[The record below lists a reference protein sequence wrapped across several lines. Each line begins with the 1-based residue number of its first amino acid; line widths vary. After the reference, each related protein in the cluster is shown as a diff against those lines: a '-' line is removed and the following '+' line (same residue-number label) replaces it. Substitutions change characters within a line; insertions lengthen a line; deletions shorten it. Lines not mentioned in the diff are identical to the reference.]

1 MEFDRDSLKRELL
14 CLRLFG
20 AVTRCLL
27 PSRLLLSLIAILLLA
42 SFGRAWDAFAQPCA
56 RPAGLHA
63 GSLDSNETE
72 RGRRELRTRV
82 FAVLG
87 RDAYAAAPDPAL
99 INADAAQR
107 ALDAAADSSA
117 PALAAPGAYERLA
130 QEIQANRALR
140 PFEALSQAVR
150 ANCFGLARELLSL
163 HCSGAVGN
171 LKELLLDTPLAIFR
185 AAPWFT
191 VAFTLWSCLI
201 IGLLG
206 GAVCRM
212 AVFDFG
218 SQRAPSASEAVRWAQ
233 ANLRSLAG
241 APLVG
246 VAIAAVLLLIVWAV
260 GLLSEVPF
268 VRSVVAIG
276 FGLQL
281 MLALLAVISL
291 TTLLLG
297 LPLLSGAIA
306 TDRCD
311 SVEAFQRCSAYVL
324 GRPFHALCYAA
335 VAVLAFSSATLI
347 ADWFAGGAFNL
358 AVETGLAAPLRAVA
372 GTMQLLQPESMPMA
386 APAGVSGVTIGALQF
401 WRTLVSC
408 LIGAAMLSC
417 AVHLAQRTYMFLRLR
432 NDGVALSEVD

>member
-1 MEFDRDSLKRELL
+1 MGIDRDSLKRELL

-20 AVTRCLL
+20 AVTRCFL
-27 PSRLLLSLIAILLLA
+27 PSRLLLCLIALLALA

-56 RPAGLHA
+56 RPDGLLT
-63 GSLDSNETE
+63 GPLDSNETE
-72 RGRRELRTRV
+72 RLRRDLRTRV

-87 RDAYAAAPDPAL
+87 RDAYASAPDPAL
-99 INADAAQR
+99 IDADAAQR
-107 ALDAAADSSA
+107 ALDEAAESAA

-130 QEIQANRALR
+130 AEIQANRTLR

-150 ANCFGLARELLSL
+150 TNCLGLAQQTLSL
-163 HCSGAVGN
+163 RHLGAFEHLKN
-171 LKELLLDTPLAIFR
+171 LLILSPVTLFR
-185 AAPWFT
+185 VAPWFT
-191 VAFTLWSCLI
+191 VSFTIWACLVL
-201 IGLLG
+201 GLLG

-212 AVFDFG
+212 AAFDFG
-218 SQRAPSASEAVRWAQ
+218 SQRGPSAREAVHWAHT
-233 ANLRSLAG
+233 NLRSLAG

-246 VAIAAVLLLIVWAV
+246 VAIAGVLLLMVWAI
-260 GLLSEVPF
+260 GLLSEVPV
-268 VRSVVAIG
+268 VRAVVAVG

-281 MLALLAVISL
+281 TLALLATISL

-311 SVEAFQRCSAYVL
+311 AVEAYQRCSAYVL
-324 GRPFHALCYAA
+324 GRPFHALCYAV
-335 VAVLAFSSATLI
+335 VAVVVFSSATFI

-358 AVETGLAAPLRAVA
+358 AVDSGLAAPLRAAA
-372 GTMQLLQPESMPMA
+372 GTMQLFQPESFPTA
-386 APAGVSGVTIGALQF
+386 APAGVSRVTIGALHF

-417 AVHLAQRTYMFLRLR
+417 ALHLAQRSYMFLRLR
-432 NDGVALSEVD
+432 NDGVALSEID